1 MRSSEVE
8 ESIFHPRK
16 DGGGIMMILLFLE
29 SARTMA
35 RDSERGRERE
45 REKKLIA
52 RGIIR
57 EDRRPS
63 GRYSF
68 PVIVVQP
75 ITHA

>member
-45 REKKLIA
+45 RE
-52 RGIIR
+52 
-57 EDRRPS
+57 RRDTFGDTFVFLLSYASS
-63 GRYSF
+63 GGRSLC
-68 PVIVVQP
+68 
-75 ITHA
+75 

>member
-35 RDSERGRERE
+35 RDGGRGKRERE
-45 REKKLIA
+45 RKN
-52 RGIIR
+52 
-57 EDRRPS
+57 
-63 GRYSF
+63 
-68 PVIVVQP
+68 
-75 ITHA
+75 

>member
-45 REKKLIA
+45 REKKLLAALFARIA
-52 RGIIR
+52 GRVEGI
-57 EDRRPS
+57 P
-63 GRYSF
+63 Y
-68 PVIVVQP
+68 P
-75 ITHA
+75 

>member
-35 RDSERGRERE
+35 RDGERGERERE
-45 REKKLIA
+45 RKN
-52 RGIIR
+52 
-57 EDRRPS
+57 
-63 GRYSF
+63 
-68 PVIVVQP
+68 
-75 ITHA
+75 